1 MEYKLIQYKDKD
13 LDLFNK
19 EVNELLKDNWKLE
32 GDYRITKI
40 KDSENTTSLV
50 YSQVLT
56 KEEEKKA
63 LGFNVHLLEE
73 EDKSVEKTKKNNI
86 VLTKKKRKD

>member
-13 LDLFNK
+13 IDLFNK

-32 GDYRITKI
+32 GDYRITTI
-40 KDSENTTSLV
+40 KSKVVDSYLV

-63 LGFNVHLLEE
+63 MGFNVHLLEE
-73 EDKSVEKTKKNNI
+73 EGKNIEKKKKKN
-86 VLTKKKRKD
+86 

>member
-73 EDKSVEKTKKNNI
+73 EVKKTEKITKKD
-86 VLTKKKRKD
+86 KKN

>member
-32 GDYRITKI
+32 GDYRITTI
-40 KDSENTTSLV
+40 KSKVVDSYLI

-73 EDKSVEKTKKNNI
+73 ENKNI
-86 VLTKKKRKD
+86 EKKKKKS

>member
-1 MEYKLIQYKDKD
+1 LIQYKDKD

-32 GDYRITKI
+32 GDYRITTI
-40 KDSENTTSLV
+40 KSKVVDSYLI

-73 EDKSVEKTKKNNI
+73 ENKNI
-86 VLTKKKRKD
+86 EKKKKKS